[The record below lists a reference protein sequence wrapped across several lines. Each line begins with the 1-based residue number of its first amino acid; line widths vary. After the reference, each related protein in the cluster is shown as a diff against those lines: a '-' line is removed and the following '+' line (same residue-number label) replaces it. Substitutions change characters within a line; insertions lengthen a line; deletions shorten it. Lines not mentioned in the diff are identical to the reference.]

1 MSQDHGRE
9 TERKPWQAPV
19 LEQLT
24 VDLRAIRLKM
34 SAKIDSKAVG
44 AIS

>member
-1 MSQDHGRE
+1 MSQNHDRE
-9 TERKPWQAPV
+9 VERKSWQAPV

-24 VDLRAIRLKM
+24 VDLSAIRQKQA
-34 SAKIDSKAVG
+34 AKIDSKSVG